1 MIRTLLYNPDSDERR
16 IGGQDLLES
25 WDADGSA
32 LLWIDFEAENK
43 PRERELLKQNF
54 GLNDLALDDCQ
65 RDRHPPKL
73 EFFDR
78 YFFLLLKGFTAD
90 TDSIDYDVVH
100 ISLFVGRNFII
111 TRHGLQSPSVDRVWS
126 SLERGELELN
136 RGTVHIGY
144 KIIRT
149 IIDRY
154 TPIILEMERHLENIE
169 EDMLEKPSDDLLGEL
184 ISHNSKLKKLRRIY
198 GYQESNLRA
207 LARSDSDLLNERN
220 LHELN
225 DVHEQME
232 RLASLCALMQE
243 LTADLI
249 EGYISVSSH
258 RLNRIMKVLTITTV
272 IFLPLTLL
280 AGIYGMNFQ
289 HMPELSSQNGYYI
302 ILGIMIGITVSLL
315 VLFRFIKWL

>member
-16 IGGQDLLES
+16 IGGQNLLDQ
-25 WDADGSA
+25 WKADGPA
-32 LLWIDFEAENK
+32 LLWVDFDSEEK
-43 PRERELLKQNF
+43 QQERKLLKQYF
-54 GLNDLALDDCQ
+54 DLNDLALDDCQ

-73 EFFDR
+73 EFFNR

-111 TRHGLQSPSVDRVWS
+111 TRHGLKSPSVDRVWS
-126 SLERGELELN
+126 AMERNKLELN
-136 RGTVHIGY
+136 RGTVHISY
-144 KIIRT
+144 KIIRA
-149 IIDRY
+149 IIDWY
-154 TPIILEMERHLENIE
+154 TPIVLEMEKHLDTME
-169 EDMLEKPSDDLLGEL
+169 EDMLEKPSDDLLSEL
-184 ISHNSKLKKLRRIY
+184 ISYNSKLKKLRRIY
-198 GYQESNLRA
+198 GYQESILRG
-207 LARSDSDLLNERN
+207 LARSGSDLLNERN

-225 DVHEQME
+225 DAHEQME
-232 RLASLCALMQE
+232 RLASLCSLMQE

-302 ILGIMIGITVSLL
+302 ILGIMIGITAALL
-315 VLFRFIKWL
+315 ILFRFIKWL

>member
-16 IGGQDLLES
+16 IGGPDLLDL
-25 WDADGSA
+25 WNADGSA
-32 LLWIDFEAENK
+32 LLWIDLDAEDK
-43 PRERELLKQNF
+43 QQERTLLKQYFN
-54 GLNDLALDDCQ
+54 LNDLALDDCQ

-90 TDSIDYDVVH
+90 TDSIDYDIVH

-111 TRHGLQSPSVDRVWS
+111 TRHGLRSTSVDQVWAS
-126 SLERGELELN
+126 VEHGELELN
-136 RGTVHIGY
+136 RGSVHLGY

-154 TPIILEMERHLENIE
+154 TPIVLEMEKCLDDMEEN
-169 EDMLEKPSDDLLGEL
+169 MLASPSDDLLGEL
-184 ISHNSKLKKLRRIY
+184 ISYNSKLKKLRRIY
-198 GYQESNLRA
+198 GYQESILRA
-207 LARSDSDLLNERN
+207 LARSDSDLLNQRD

-225 DVHEQME
+225 DAHEHME
-232 RLASLCALMQE
+232 RLASLCNLMQE
-243 LTADLI
+243 LTVDLI

-258 RLNRIMKVLTITTV
+258 RLNKIMKVLTITTV

-289 HMPELSSQNGYYI
+289 HMPELSSQNGYHVT
-302 ILGIMIGITVSLL
+302 LGIMTGITVSLL
-315 VLFRFIKWL
+315 ILFRFIKWL